1 MNTKKNQLA
10 FKSAQGELWHQESLD
25 NTSMSSSV
33 KDSKLSQEKL
43 SYVAPAIMLFS
54 AFNTILNSPGS
65 GGDNISADAQ
75 S

>member
-10 FKSAQGELWHQESLD
+10 VKSAQGELQHQEYLD
-25 NTSMSSSV
+25 NTSMSPSV

-43 SYVAPAIMLFS
+43 SYVAPAIMFFS
-54 AFNTILNSPGS
+54 AFNAILNSPGS
-65 GGDNISADAQ
+65 GGDSISADAQ

>member
-10 FKSAQGELWHQESLD
+10 FKSAQGELWHQEYLD
-25 NTSMSSSV
+25 NTSMSPSV

-54 AFNTILNSPGS
+54 AFDTILNNLDG
-65 GGDNISADAQ
+65 GGDNVSAGAQ